1 MIPLLALLASFAL
14 AQEPAGEP
22 PPLVGVVTPGSASFP
37 IALPL
42 PADINADD
50 AVVQEVW
57 DVVHKDLIT
66 TGYFNLLPLEGY
78 VEKDGG
84 IEPGTFQ
91 MSDWTLLKATAVA
104 KMRVIGGADFLQA
117 DVFVYDVNGNALLA
131 KKGFRVKNT
140 EEARRL
146 GHKIA
151 DEIVYALTHEHSFFA
166 SQIAVVGT
174 RTGNK
179 EIYVMDIDGKGVQ
192 PITANHSI
200 NLSPAWSST
209 GDRIAYT
216 SYKMDN
222 ADVYVKELV
231 TGAVSVLSGRPG
243 VDSGAAFS
251 PDGSRVALSR
261 SNGSESDIY
270 VLDARTGLS
279 EKRVTNAKG
288 IDVEPCW
295 SPDGARIAYASERSG
310 GSQIYVQ
317 DLASGDA
324 KRVTFEGWMNNSP
337 AWSPDGE
344 HLAFVGRDEHFDV
357 FVVRTDGTGL
367 LRITQDAGDNEDP
380 VWSADGNYLMFSSTR
395 NGKSQIVISTADGR
409 VQTVVTPDGGW
420 YQPAWR

>member
-1 MIPLLALLASFAL
+1 MWMVLPV
-14 AQEPAGEP
+14 AQAQDPAAEP

-37 IALPL
+37 IALPMPVDL
-42 PADINADD
+42 NADD

-57 DVVHKDLIT
+57 DVVHKDLVT
-66 TGYFNLLPLEGY
+66 TGYFNLLPLVGY

-91 MSDWTLLKATAVA
+91 MSDWTLLKATALA
-104 KMRVIGGADFLQA
+104 KIRVIGGADFLQA

-131 KKGFRVKNT
+131 KKGFKVRDNR
-140 EEARRL
+140 EARRL

-200 NLSPAWSST
+200 NLSPAWSPS

-216 SYKMDN
+216 SYKQDN
-222 ADVYVKELV
+222 ADVYLKVVGSGSV
-231 TGAVSVLSGRPG
+231 TALSARPG
-243 VDSGAAFS
+243 VDSGASFS
-251 PDGSRVALSR
+251 PDGKRVALSR
-261 SNGSESDIY
+261 SNGADSDIY
-270 VLDARTGLS
+270 VLDANTGLS
-279 EKRVTNAKG
+279 ERRVTNVKG

-295 SPDGARIAYASERSG
+295 SPDGTKLAFASERSG
-310 GSQIYVQ
+310 GSQVFIQ
-317 DLASGDA
+317 DLASGDVN
-324 KRVTFEGWMNNSP
+324 RVTMKGYMNGSP
-337 AWSPDGE
+337 AWSPDGQY
-344 HLAFVGRDEHFDV
+344 LAFVGRDAHFDV

-380 VWSADGNYLMFSSTR
+380 VWSPDGNYLMFSSTR

-409 VQTVVTPDGGW
+409 VQTVVTDDGGW
-420 YQPAWR
+420 YQPAWK